1 MFFISHCLCFPEQ
14 CFPLHTWTSLTLSPV
29 RTALCIKRPQLP
41 FPFSATLTLK
51 AFLWRLDLWLWKVP
65 SCAVAKAQGFW
76 FSVKTKIIAEEF
88 LDEFYREPLINIW
101 KKKKKESRD
110 VLPVFINHAVFY
122 CFFVTLQQKAVTKLV
137 ACIEGC
143 PESEQNEKTAKELFH
158 GIFASFSPK
167 IIPVLKRMQ
176 HSSCLAWKWEA
187 PVFEWGIAA
196 RSTWCSHNNG
206 KTTVWWSDG
215 EAKEM
220 DLSGGHS
227 LTLGFFLHLRK
238 KNLNAFSC
246 PVVSILI

>member
-1 MFFISHCLCFPEQ
+1 MLSRAVFSSSHMNF
-14 CFPLHTWTSLTLSPV
+14 TLSLPSIQPCV
-29 RTALCIKRPQLP
+29 LNTHGCP
-41 FPFSATLTLK
+41 FPSRQHWHWKLFCEVLIYDYEKYLLVLLLK
-51 AFLWRLDLWLWKVP
+51 P
-65 SCAVAKAQGFW
+65 KASGFQLKQKLLLK
-76 FSVKTKIIAEEF
+76 SSLMNVNP
-88 LDEFYREPLINIW
+88 EPLINIW
-101 KKKKKESRD
+101 KKKKKKKKRN
-110 VLPVFINHAVFY
+110 VLLVFINHAVFY
-122 CFFVTLQQKAVTKLV
+122 CFFVVSQQKAVTKLV

-158 GIFASFSPK
+158 CIFASFSPK
-167 IIPVLKRMQ
+167 IILLLKRMQ
-176 HSSCLAWKWEA
+176 DSSCLAWKWEA
-187 PVFEWGIAA
+187 PVFEWGVAA
-196 RSTWCSHNNG
+196 RSTWYSHNNG